1 MKTNLARERFFQR
14 FNSRIRVPREHGTG
28 RVYNVDALR
37 AIGFHQL
44 CLHDEI
50 LRWAHMC
57 HHQEA
62 NRLQS
67 HFPGTLEVLLG
78 DIGLGTL
85 GGDTYNL
92 GPLRCGLFEF
102 LEGAYAGQQ

>member
-1 MKTNLARERFFQR
+1 MKTNLTGERLFECFD
-14 FNSRIRVPREHGTG
+14 SRICVLREHSTG
-28 RVYNVDALR
+28 RVYNIDALC

-44 CLHDEI
+44 CLDDEI
-50 LRWAHMC
+50 PRWAHMR

-62 NRLQS
+62 NRLQI
-67 HFPGTLEVLLG
+67 HFPGTLEVFLG

-85 GGDTYNL
+85 GGDAYHLST
-92 GPLRCGLFEF
+92 LRYCLLEF

>member
-1 MKTNLARERFFQR
+1 MKTYLTSERFFQR
-14 FNSRIRVPREHGTG
+14 FDSRIRVLREHGAC
-28 RVYNVDALR
+28 RVHNVDALR
-37 AIGFHQL
+37 SIGFHQL
-44 CLHDEI
+44 CLDDEI
-50 LRWAHMC
+50 LRWTHMR

-62 NRLQS
+62 NRLQI

-92 GPLRCGLFEF
+92 STLRYCLFEF
-102 LEGAYAGQQ
+102 LEGAYAG